1 MKAII
6 LTMFAAMVAAAPA
19 RAEVTTSSANGFE
32 VKHQISLVVPQA
44 RAYASF
50 GNISAWWSKDHTYS
64 GDASK
69 LTLRLTPGG
78 CFCETIEG
86 GGIEHLKV
94 SYVKANEQVVF
105 SGALGPLLYEGV
117 AGSLDVKFEKIAG
130 GTRVTFVY
138 RAAGFARGNAAAYAP
153 TVDAVLG
160 EQVRRLRVYAAGG
173 APKR

>member
-6 LTMFAAMVAAAPA
+6 LTMLAAVVAAAPA

-32 VKHQISLVVPQA
+32 VKHQISLVVPPA
-44 RAYASF
+44 KAYASF
-50 GNISAWWSKDHTYS
+50 ANIGAWWSKDHTYS

-69 LTLRLTPGG
+69 LSLRLIPGG
-78 CFCETIEG
+78 CFCETIDG
-86 GGIEHLKV
+86 GGIEHLRV
-94 SYVKANEQVVF
+94 SYVKANEQVVL

-138 RAAGFARGNAAAYAP
+138 RAAGFARGNGVAYAP
-153 TVDAVLG
+153 TVDTVLG
-160 EQVRRLRVYAAGG
+160 EQVRRLRVFAAGG